1 MQPSRILY
9 LPIEH
14 VQRELD
20 GKLLL
25 ALEAVSRGYTVVLGE
40 HERLN
45 KRATRLPPGVYLYK
59 DCASWQAAKIF
70 PGLKQRNHK
79 ITALDEEGLI
89 FRSKEAYLR
98 ERVDSDAIKHLD
110 ILFAWG
116 QLQKRV
122 LLEKQG
128 LREDIIR
135 VVGNPRLDLCR
146 LSPSAVHPD
155 SPFTVLVN
163 TRFSI
168 INGHKPAEQVI
179 DSLRRLKVI
188 RGEEDESF
196 FTAFMARDKPLLE
209 ATVEAVKK
217 ISGLDKKIRVI
228 VRPHPAESSDLYIKE
243 FNELENV
250 AVDNST
256 SLTEQLSISNIVL
269 HEGCTTAIEAALMG
283 KPSIALELTPPLSP
297 YQSLPNSFSTVCHSI
312 DEAISVVH
320 QAYRGEISAT
330 SKITEKALDALQ
342 NASGEFS
349 FVRIM
354 NAIDT
359 LGAAPQCVK
368 ALRNAL
374 GKGQRIKDIKLRYK
388 HMLHLYLIPRL
399 LNKSATETSR
409 RAASLANK
417 NAKFPLL
424 SRDAFQNRLSII
436 KSLYPNNVE
445 PQVTLI
451 DAQTVLLS
459 RREN

>member
-1 MQPSRILY
+1 MQYSRILY

-45 KRATRLPPGVYLYK
+45 KRADKLPPGVYLYK
-59 DCASWQAAKIF
+59 DCASWQAAKVF
-70 PGLKQRNHK
+70 PRLKQRGHK

-122 LLEKQG
+122 LLEKPG
-128 LREDIIR
+128 LREDIVN

-146 LSPSAVHPD
+146 LSPPTNHPD
-155 SPFTVLVN
+155 KPFTVLVN

-168 INGHKPAEQVI
+168 INGHKPAKQVI

-188 RGEEDESF
+188 RSEEDEKF
-196 FTAFMARDKPLLE
+196 FAAFMERDKPLIEATLE
-209 ATVEAVKK
+209 ATRRIAA
-217 ISGLDKKIRVI
+217 LDKEIRVI
-228 VRPHPAESSDLYIKE
+228 VRPHPAESSDLYIRA
-243 FNELENV
+243 FNDLDNV
-250 AVDNST
+250 EVDNST
-256 SLTEQLSISNIVL
+256 SLTEQLNASSIVL

-283 KPSIALELTPPLSP
+283 KPSIALELAPPLSP
-297 YQSLPNSFSTVCHSI
+297 YQSLPNSFSVACHST
-312 DEAISVVH
+312 DETVDLVR
-320 QAYRGEISAT
+320 QAYEGDISLAPQ
-330 SKITEKALDALQ
+330 ITDQAVDALQ
-342 NASGEFS
+342 NASGEFA
-349 FVRIM
+349 FVRIL

-359 LGAAPQCVK
+359 LDARPQSIMK
-368 ALRNAL
+368 LRKAL
-374 GKGQRIKDIKLRYK
+374 GKGQKIKDIKLRYK
-388 HMLHLYLIPRL
+388 HLLHLYLIPKL
-399 LNKSATETSR
+399 LNKPAAETSR

-417 NAKFPLL
+417 SAKFPLL
-424 SRDAFQNRLSII
+424 NRDAFQSRLDII
-436 KSLYPNNVE
+436 RSLYPAHIAPEVS
-445 PQVTLI
+445 LI
-451 DAQTVLLS
+451 DAQTILLS
-459 RREN
+459 GPEE